1 MLDIHAEV
9 DEVCNP
15 PCENGICAA
24 NNTCNCFAG
33 YQGERCTEEGR
44 FCNLIISTSSFKH
57 QDAYNPIVA
66 FHRLHCRRRKAGRCL
81 GTRLD
86 IILVAYAAAL
96 LCVSYLGG
104 MGARQITRY
113 ESIMSD
119 FNYMLLLCMSSYWNI
134 VKFFRLKM
142 NTKSYSTCDGC

>member
-1 MLDIHAEV
+1 MR
-9 DEVCNP
+9 
-15 PCENGICAA
+15 
-24 NNTCNCFAG
+24 G
-33 YQGERCTEEGR
+33 Y
-44 FCNLIISTSSFKH
+44 NLASFPGPAQLSVMCK
-57 QDAYNPIVA
+57 
-66 FHRLHCRRRKAGRCL
+66 RRKAGRGL

-119 FNYMLLLCMSSYWNI
+119 FNYMLLS
-134 VKFFRLKM
+134 
-142 NTKSYSTCDGC
+142 